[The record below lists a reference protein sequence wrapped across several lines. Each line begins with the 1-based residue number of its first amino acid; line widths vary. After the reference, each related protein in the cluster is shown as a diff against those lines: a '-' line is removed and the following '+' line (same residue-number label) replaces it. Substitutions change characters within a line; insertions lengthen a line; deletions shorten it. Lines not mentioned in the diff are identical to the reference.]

1 MLGHRLRRWPNIN
14 PTLDQC
20 VGESV
25 TLQIYLLDRKR
36 EQFVMFTNLD
46 SVLEFHQHM

>member
-14 PTLDQC
+14 PSLDQ
-20 VGESV
+20 GESV

-36 EQFVMFTNLD
+36 EQFVMITNLD